1 MKRLL
6 VLVVIAGFIFSACT
20 TEKEPPNIVLVF
32 ADQLRSFE
40 LSSYG
45 GLNIETSNLDQ
56 LANEEDPYQMNNLA
70 DHPSYLDLII
80 EQNPK
85 RTMLLDIRELN
96 PDLKL

>member
-1 MKRLL
+1 MKKLL
-6 VLVVIAGFIFSACT
+6 ILVVTAGLLLSACT
-20 TEKEPPNIVLVF
+20 EEKEPPNIVFVF

-45 GLNIETSNLDQ
+45 GLNIETPNLDQ
-56 LANEEDPYQMNNLA
+56 LANEKDPYQMNNLA

-85 RTMLLDIRELN
+85 RTMLLDIRDMN
-96 PDLKL
+96 PDL